1 MDNKTEKR
9 QLNNQGFS
17 LVELIVVMIIMVIMA
32 TAVVVGFV
40 NSSAQKVKASTEL
53 VTKYLNNTL
62 SYSLSKGAAYLE
74 LSYDSSKDRYTVR
87 TKYGTGKGEESS
99 EQLEKGV
106 VVTYDIENGATG
118 NTFSEEGNTLRLSYN
133 RNNGSFTPIITAVD
147 DETMTITTDPAN
159 RKVSDIYITCNDSGK
174 KVHLYTKTGE
184 YEVFDYEPSTNNT
197 TNQTGQ

>member
-1 MDNKTEKR
+1 MDNKTEKK

-62 SYSLSKGAAYLE
+62 SYSLSKGATYFE
-74 LSYDSSKDRYTVR
+74 IKYDSSKDRYTVR
-87 TKYGTGKGEESS
+87 TKYGTGDGEESS

-106 VVTYDIENGATG
+106 VVTYDIENGTPG

-147 DETMTITTDPAN
+147 DKTMTLTTDTAN

>member
-1 MDNKTEKR
+1 MNNKTEKR

-62 SYSLSKGAAYLE
+62 SYSLSKGATYFE
-74 LSYDSSKDRYTVR
+74 ISYDSSKDRYTVR

-106 VVTYDIENGATG
+106 VVTYDIENGDPSD
-118 NTFSEEGNTLRLSYN
+118 FSTNNTLRLSYN

-147 DETMTITTDPAN
+147 DDTMTLTTDTAN

-174 KVHLYTKTGE
+174 RVHLYTKTGE

>member
-53 VTKYLNNTL
+53 ITKYLNNTL
-62 SYSLSKGAAYLE
+62 SYSLSKGATYFE
-74 LSYDSSKDRYTVR
+74 IKYDSDRYTVR
-87 TKYGTGKGEESS
+87 TKYGTGAGEESS

-106 VVTYDIENGATG
+106 VVTYDIENGDTG
-118 NTFSEEGNTLRLSYN
+118 NTFSEESNTLRLSYN

-147 DETMTITTDPAN
+147 DNTMTLTTDTAN

-174 KVHLYTKTGE
+174 RVHLYTKTGE